1 MVLHKHFKTPVRG
14 KQHPGISDAA
24 RVKPKPPPKHKRP
37 KPKKPK
43 TPTKPKK
50 PSNPNKDITVGTGI
64 KRIQSHEARMRRL
77 IKQSGG

>member
-37 KPKKPK
+37 KPKKHK

-50 PSNPNKDITVGTGI
+50 PSNPNKDITAMTAFNRLKAQAAKREKQI
-64 KRIQSHEARMRRL
+64 KDA
-77 IKQSGG
+77 GG